1 MEPILRNVL
10 SGKIEELLVPLI
22 VNKSDHIC
30 IIDPPGHPNVGDS
43 AILLGELS
51 FLKRKFPGAKLSF
64 YDVQSYSPK
73 AIYLPGPAI
82 SGEIDEFSYP
92 ALVSALE
99 GFAGEPGDIYAH
111 LAGLAFCGL
120 VGLTRVSLP
129 GHGARRVVLHGVP
142 PHLKAVPR
150 ILGWAWSCTSG
161 TAASRRDLA
170 A

>member
-1 MEPILRNVL
+1 MKALTGQYASL
-10 SGKIEELLVPLI
+10 SVRSKQDMLTSERDLAAGVSSALTASGHVVFDDAVPRITLTRM
-22 VNKSDHIC
+22 
-30 IIDPPGHPNVGDS
+30 P
-43 AILLGELS
+43 
-51 FLKRKFPGAKLSF
+51 
-64 YDVQSYSPK
+64 
-73 AIYLPGPAI
+73 PGPAI